1 MPLFRNAFIWFIGLL
16 IVLVL
21 GFWSSY
27 FSQLG
32 QGTVHWT
39 HHLHGISMLAWLFLL
54 ITQSWLMRNRKI
66 TQHRALGKISFLV
79 APAVVVSAVMVN
91 NYFITH
97 VKDPLNVN
105 TLGTFWIGYFSAAIF
120 AFLYVQAIRHRKNM
134 QLHARYMVL
143 TSLVFLNPGLVR
155 ACYAYLSPLGVWLPS
170 FYQFFFLP
178 ALIGLWLMFLDI
190 RKKRPYQPFLIFS
203 VLWLASQVI
212 WKLAPGWEWF
222 RQLAQTVAN
231 A

>member
-1 MPLFRNAFIWFIGLL
+1 MPLFRNAYIWFIGLL
-16 IVLVL
+16 IILVL
-21 GFWSSY
+21 GFWKSY

-39 HHLHGISMLAWLFLL
+39 HHFHGIAMLAWLFLL
-54 ITQSWLMRNRKI
+54 ITQSWLIRNRKNAG
-66 TQHRALGKISFLV
+66 HRALGKTSIIV
-79 APAVVVSAVMVN
+79 APAVVISAVMVN
-91 NYFITH
+91 HFFISH
-97 VKDPLNVN
+97 VKDPLNREV
-105 TLGTFWIGYFSAAIF
+105 LSVFWIGYFSAAIF
-120 AFLYVQAIRHRKNM
+120 AFLYIQAIRHRKNM

-143 TSLVFLNPGLVR
+143 TALVFLNPGLVR
-155 ACYAYLSPLGVWLPS
+155 AYDAFLGPLGVWVPS

-178 ALIGLWLMFLDI
+178 ALIALWLMFLDI

-203 VLWLASQVI
+203 LLWLGSQVI

-222 RQLAQTVAN
+222 RQLAQTVAG